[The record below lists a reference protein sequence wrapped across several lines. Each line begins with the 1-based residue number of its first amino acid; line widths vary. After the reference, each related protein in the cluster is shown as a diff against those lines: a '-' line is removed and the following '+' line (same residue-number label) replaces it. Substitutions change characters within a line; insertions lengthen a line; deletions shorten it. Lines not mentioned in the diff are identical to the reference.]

1 MKPNGKRGIHGK
13 LPEENPDW
21 LADATADR
29 ESGNAHGRQR
39 SFLIKWL
46 SCHQP
51 TPTRPRVP
59 AYAGESYHMSK
70 RALAVSLLL
79 ASLLCSPVR
88 ADSLQ
93 DLQSLV
99 KQGQL
104 TQALEKADQLL
115 AAKPRD
121 AQVRFLK
128 GVVLSELN
136 RGSEAVAVFQKLT
149 EDYPELPEP
158 YNNLAVL
165 YAQQRQYDKARTAL
179 EMAIRTHPSYAT
191 AHENLG
197 DIYARLASQAYDKAL
212 ALDSSN
218 AAAQNKLAMIRE
230 MMSVTGKTV
239 RPTAVASAAPAART
253 PPPAAPAPAPAAA
266 PAVIAA
272 AKPVAPPPVA
282 AAPAPKPAIPPV
294 AMAPVA
300 AAPAAAKPAAP
311 AAPSA
316 KPVTAPPAPAAAA
329 PVELKPAAKRPEPK
343 DETPQQAAAIAK
355 AVQSWAGAWS
365 KKDVKSYLGHYAKDF
380 EPPKGLNRKAW
391 EEERSARL
399 TKPGNIEVDLENV
412 KVVSVSGDRATVK
425 LRQHYRSA
433 NLSTSSNKTLGLVM
447 QDGKWVIQQERVGG

>member
-1 MKPNGKRGIHGK
+1 
-13 LPEENPDW
+13 
-21 LADATADR
+21 
-29 ESGNAHGRQR
+29 
-39 SFLIKWL
+39 
-46 SCHQP
+46 
-51 TPTRPRVP
+51 
-59 AYAGESYHMSK
+59 MSK
-70 RALAVSLLL
+70 RALAASLLL
-79 ASLLCSPVR
+79 ASLLCGPVR

-93 DLQSLV
+93 DLQTLV

-136 RGSEAVAVFQKLT
+136 RSSEAVAVFQKLT

-165 YAQQRQYDKARTAL
+165 YAQQRQYDKARNAL

-218 AAAQNKLAMIRE
+218 VVAQNKLAMIRE
-230 MMSVTGKTV
+230 MMSVTGKTT
-239 RPTAVASAAPAART
+239 RPA
-253 PPPAAPAPAPAAA
+253 
-266 PAVIAA
+266 
-272 AKPVAPPPVA
+272 
-282 AAPAPKPAIPPV
+282 
-294 AMAPVA
+294 APVA
-300 AAPAAAKPAAP
+300 AAPAAKPAVVAAAP
-311 AAPSA
+311 AAAPAPVAPAAKPFTPPPVAAASVPAPAKPSA
-316 KPVTAPPAPAAAA
+316 APVAPPAPAPVAKPVAPA
-329 PVELKPAAKRPEPK
+329 PVAVAQTPIVKEEPKPAKRPEPK
-343 DETPQQAAAIAK
+343 DDTPAQSAAITK
-355 AVQSWAGAWS
+355 SVQSWAAAWS
-365 KKDVKSYLGHYAKDF
+365 KKDVKGYLGHYARDF
-380 EPPKGLNRKAW
+380 DPPKGLNRKAW
-391 EEERSARL
+391 EEERNQRL
-399 TKPGNIEVDLENV
+399 TKPGDIEVNLENV

-433 NLSTSSNKTLGLVM
+433 NLSTSSNKTLNLVL

>member
-1 MKPNGKRGIHGK
+1 MKPNEKRGIHGK
-13 LPEENPDW
+13 LPEENPAW
-21 LADATADR
+21 LADASADR
-29 ESGNAHGRQR
+29 ESGDAHGRQR
-39 SFLIKWL
+39 SFLIKWI

-51 TPTRPRVP
+51 IPTRPRVP

-165 YAQQRQYDKARTAL
+165 YAQQRQYDKARSAL

-239 RPTAVASAAPAART
+239 RPAAVASAAART
-253 PPPAAPAPAPAAA
+253 PPPAAPAPVAA

-272 AKPVAPPPVA
+272 AKPVAPPPASV
-282 AAPAPKPAIPPV
+282 APAPKPAIPPV

-300 AAPAAAKPAAP
+300 AAPAAAKPASP

-316 KPVTAPPAPAAAA
+316 KPVAAPPAPVAA
-329 PVELKPAAKRPEPK
+329 VETKPAAKRPEPK
-343 DETPQQAAAIAK
+343 DETPQQAAAVAK

-380 EPPKGLNRKAW
+380 EPPKGLNRKTW

-412 KVVSVSGDRATVK
+412 KVISVSGDRATVK

-433 NLSTSSNKTLGLVM
+433 NLSTSSNKTLGLVL

>member
-1 MKPNGKRGIHGK
+1 MKPNEKRGIHGK
-13 LPEENPDW
+13 LPEENPAW
-21 LADATADR
+21 LADASADR
-29 ESGNAHGRQR
+29 ESGDAHGRQR
-39 SFLIKWL
+39 SFLIKWI

-51 TPTRPRVP
+51 IPTRPRVP

-165 YAQQRQYDKARTAL
+165 YAQQRQYDKARSAL

-239 RPTAVASAAPAART
+239 RPAAVASAAART
-253 PPPAAPAPAPAAA
+253 PPPAAPAPVAA

-272 AKPVAPPPVA
+272 AKPVAPPPASV
-282 AAPAPKPAIPPV
+282 APAPKPAIPPV

-300 AAPAAAKPAAP
+300 AAPAAAKPASP

-316 KPVTAPPAPAAAA
+316 KPVAAPPAPVAA
-329 PVELKPAAKRPEPK
+329 VEAKPAAKRPEPK
-343 DETPQQAAAIAK
+343 DETPQQAAAVAK

-380 EPPKGLNRKAW
+380 EPPKGLNRKTW

-412 KVVSVSGDRATVK
+412 KVISVSGDRATVK

-433 NLSTSSNKTLGLVM
+433 NLSTSSNKTLGLVL

>member
-1 MKPNGKRGIHGK
+1 
-13 LPEENPDW
+13 
-21 LADATADR
+21 
-29 ESGNAHGRQR
+29 
-39 SFLIKWL
+39 
-46 SCHQP
+46 
-51 TPTRPRVP
+51 
-59 AYAGESYHMSK
+59 MSK
-70 RALAVSLLL
+70 RALAASLLL
-79 ASLLCSPVR
+79 ASLLCGPVR

-93 DLQSLV
+93 DLQTLV

-136 RGSEAVAVFQKLT
+136 RSSEAVAVFQKLT

-165 YAQQRQYDKARTAL
+165 YAQQRQYDKARNAL

-218 AAAQNKLAMIRE
+218 VVAQNKLAMIRE
-230 MMSVTGKTV
+230 MMSVTGKTT
-239 RPTAVASAAPAART
+239 RPA
-253 PPPAAPAPAPAAA
+253 
-266 PAVIAA
+266 
-272 AKPVAPPPVA
+272 
-282 AAPAPKPAIPPV
+282 
-294 AMAPVA
+294 APVA
-300 AAPAAAKPAAP
+300 AAPAAKPAVVAAAPAAAPAPVAPAAKPVTPPPVAAAPVPAPAKPAA
-311 AAPSA
+311 AP
-316 KPVTAPPAPAAAA
+316 VAPPAPASVAKPVAPA
-329 PVELKPAAKRPEPK
+329 PVAVAQTPIVKEEPKPAKRPEPK
-343 DETPQQAAAIAK
+343 DDTPAQSAAITK
-355 AVQSWAGAWS
+355 SVQSWAAAWS
-365 KKDVKSYLGHYAKDF
+365 KKDVKGYLGHYARDF
-380 EPPKGLNRKAW
+380 DPPKGLNRKAW
-391 EEERSARL
+391 EEERNQRL
-399 TKPGNIEVDLENV
+399 TKPGDIEVNLENV

-433 NLSTSSNKTLGLVM
+433 NLSTSSNKTLNLVL

>member
-1 MKPNGKRGIHGK
+1 
-13 LPEENPDW
+13 
-21 LADATADR
+21 
-29 ESGNAHGRQR
+29 
-39 SFLIKWL
+39 
-46 SCHQP
+46 
-51 TPTRPRVP
+51 
-59 AYAGESYHMSK
+59 MSK

-165 YAQQRQYDKARTAL
+165 YAQQRQYDKARSAL

-239 RPTAVASAAPAART
+239 RPAAVASAAART
-253 PPPAAPAPAPAAA
+253 PPPAAPAPVAA

-272 AKPVAPPPVA
+272 AKPVAPPPASV
-282 AAPAPKPAIPPV
+282 APAPKPAIPPV

-300 AAPAAAKPAAP
+300 AAPAAAKPASP

-316 KPVTAPPAPAAAA
+316 KPVAAPPASVAA
-329 PVELKPAAKRPEPK
+329 VEAKPAAKRPEPK
-343 DETPQQAAAIAK
+343 DETPQQAAAVAK

-380 EPPKGLNRKAW
+380 EPPKGMNRKTW

-412 KVVSVSGDRATVK
+412 KVISVSGDRATVK

-433 NLSTSSNKTLGLVM
+433 NLSTSSNKTLGLVL

>member
-1 MKPNGKRGIHGK
+1 MKPNERRDCRGM
-13 LPEENPDW
+13 LPEETPSGPAGRP
-21 LADATADR
+21 ADG
-29 ESGNAHGRQR
+29 ESGSAHGRRQ
-39 SFLIKWL
+39 SFLIKWRACKQAT
-46 SCHQP
+46 SAHFHA
-51 TPTRPRVP
+51 TFRAP

-70 RALAVSLLL
+70 RALAASLLL
-79 ASLLCSPVR
+79 ASLLCGPVR
-88 ADSLQ
+88 ADPVQ
-93 DLQSLV
+93 DLQTLV

-104 TQALEKADQLL
+104 TQALEKADQIL
-115 AAKPRD
+115 ATKPRD

-136 RGSEAVAVFQKLT
+136 RGGEAIAVFQKLT

-158 YNNLAVL
+158 YNNLAVP

-218 AAAQNKLAMIRE
+218 VAAQNKLAMIRE

-239 RPTAVASAAPAART
+239 RPTIAASAAPAAKPAA
-253 PPPAAPAPAPAAA
+253 PPPVAAAVPAPAPAKAAPAAPPAPVAAAPAPAPA
-266 PAVIAA
+266 PAR
-272 AKPVAPPPVA
+272 
-282 AAPAPKPAIPPV
+282 PAL
-294 AMAPVA
+294 
-300 AAPAAAKPAAP
+300 
-311 AAPSA
+311 
-316 KPVTAPPAPAAAA
+316 PPAPAAPTPPAPAARPVTPA
-329 PVELKPAAKRPEPK
+329 PVAQAPIVKEEPKPVAKRPEPK
-343 DETPQQAAAIAK
+343 DDTPAQAAAITK

-391 EEERSARL
+391 EDERSQRL
-399 TKPGNIEVDLENV
+399 TKPGDIEVNLENV

-433 NLSTSSNKTLGLVM
+433 NLSTSSNKTLNLVL

>member
-136 RGSEAVAVFQKLT
+136 RGNEAVTVFQKLT

-239 RPTAVASAAPAART
+239 RPAAVASATPAARPAAPT
-253 PPPAAPAPAPAAA
+253 PPAAPAA
-266 PAVIAA
+266 IAA

-282 AAPAPKPAIPPV
+282 AAPSPKPAIPPV
-294 AMAPVA
+294 ALASVSVVP
-300 AAPAAAKPAAP
+300 AAKPAAP

-316 KPVTAPPAPAAAA
+316 KPIPATPAPAAAA
-329 PVELKPAAKRPEPK
+329 PVEPKPAAKRPEPK

-380 EPPKGLNRKAW
+380 EPPKGLNRKAL

>member
-1 MKPNGKRGIHGK
+1 MKPIEKREFNGNG
-13 LPEENPDW
+13 PEENPSGHERG
-21 LADATADR
+21 ATGR
-29 ESGNAHGRQR
+29 ESGSAHGRLR
-39 SFLIKWL
+39 CFLVKWNACNQSL
-46 SCHQP
+46 KL
-51 TPTRPRVP
+51 RAP

-70 RALAVSLLL
+70 RALAASLLL
-79 ASLLCSPVR
+79 ASLLCGPVR

-93 DLQSLV
+93 DLQTLV

-136 RGSEAVAVFQKLT
+136 RSGEAVAVFQKLT

-218 AAAQNKLAMIRE
+218 VAAQNKLALIRE
-230 MMSVTGKTV
+230 MMSVTGKTT
-239 RPTAVASAAPAART
+239 RPA
-253 PPPAAPAPAPAAA
+253 
-266 PAVIAA
+266 
-272 AKPVAPPPVA
+272 
-282 AAPAPKPAIPPV
+282 
-294 AMAPVA
+294 APVA
-300 AAPAAAKPAAP
+300 AAPATKPAVVAAATPAPAAP
-311 AAPSA
+311 AAKPVAPAPVAVAPAPTPA
-316 KPVTAPPAPAAAA
+316 KPVAAA
-329 PVELKPAAKRPEPK
+329 PVAPPAAKPTAPAPVAVAQAPVVKEEPKPAKRPEPK
-343 DETPQQAAAIAK
+343 DETPAQAAAITK
-355 AVQSWAGAWS
+355 SVQSWATSWS
-365 KKDVKSYLGHYAKDF
+365 RKDVKGYLGHYAKDF

-391 EEERSARL
+391 EEERNQRL
-399 TKPGNIEVDLENV
+399 TKPGDIEVNLENV

-433 NLSTSSNKTLGLVM
+433 NLSTSSNKTLNLVL